1 MGEGAYLTGESLT
14 LADLHVLPH
23 VDYLDYTAEGRS
35 VLAPH
40 ARLRAWHARMAARE
54 AVSRAIPKAA

>member
-1 MGEGAYLTGESLT
+1 LT